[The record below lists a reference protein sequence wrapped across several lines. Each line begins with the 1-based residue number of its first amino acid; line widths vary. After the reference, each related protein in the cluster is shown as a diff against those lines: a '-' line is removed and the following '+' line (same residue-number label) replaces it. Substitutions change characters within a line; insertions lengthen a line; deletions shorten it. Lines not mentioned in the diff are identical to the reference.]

1 MKLLSAFAAAMLSLT
16 LAVPAFAAA
25 DPAQYVLTQ
34 SVYSKIKAMEPE
46 LKKLEKNEKDDDDG
60 EDLDTVEDIVKM
72 IDSKPAAK
80 ALLARHGLSSKEY
93 ALAMLAMVHAGFAV
107 AAESMMDQK
116 AIAKAMA
123 GYTKAQQQNIVFMRP
138 LVNKK

>member
-1 MKLLSAFAAAMLSLT
+1 MKLMSAFAAAMLSLT

-25 DPAQYVLTQ
+25 DPGQYVLTQ

-46 LKKLEKNEKDDDDG
+46 LKKLEKNEQDDDG